1 MMVPQVLKPL
11 MEAGAGLSFLAV
23 LSSQDS
29 PMPFLRQLVSSLK
42 NLSGNLALDIATL
55 HGFPPFCWPCF
66 MEQVS
71 SYLVLK
77 QYCVLQLS

>member
-1 MMVPQVLKPL
+1 MVHLVLKPPT
-11 MEAGAGLSFLAV
+11 EAGAGLSFLAV

-42 NLSGNLALDIATL
+42 NLSGNLALDIVTL

-66 MEQVS
+66 MEQVGS
-71 SYLVLK
+71 SLLLK
-77 QYCVLQLS
+77 QYCIIQ